1 LRTRLLAAA
10 SVRPHETEVCPQRSF
25 CALRTA
31 ALVIVITAAAT
42 PLAVLWGCG
51 GAPSK
56 VKATINQSASL
67 QGDLPEDPLVWRV
80 ISSSA
85 DTKNVTMST
94 LFGNDAAVQFARSNA
109 QHNYPSGAAV
119 SLVTWTQ
126 QEDDRWFG
134 AKIPQQM
141 KSVEFVFVRT
151 GGDGKPLY
159 SYQTYAGAPL
169 KKVSEQEAPAPAG
182 RTADL
187 LAQRAA
193 VMP

>member
-1 LRTRLLAAA
+1 MRTPLLPAAFG
-10 SVRPHETEVCPQRSF
+10 RPHEAEVHPQRSSRGR
-25 CALRTA
+25 RTA
-31 ALVIVITAAAT
+31 ALVIVISAAAT

-51 GAPSK
+51 GAPSN

-67 QGDLPEDPLVWRV
+67 QGDLPENPLAWRV

-85 DTKNVTMST
+85 DTKNATMST
-94 LFGNDAAVQFARSNA
+94 LFGNDVAVQYARSNA

-126 QEDDRWFG
+126 REDDRWFG
-134 AKIPQQM
+134 AKIPQQV

-151 GGDGKPLY
+151 GGDGKSLY

-169 KKVSEQEAPAPAG
+169 KKVSEQEASTPAG